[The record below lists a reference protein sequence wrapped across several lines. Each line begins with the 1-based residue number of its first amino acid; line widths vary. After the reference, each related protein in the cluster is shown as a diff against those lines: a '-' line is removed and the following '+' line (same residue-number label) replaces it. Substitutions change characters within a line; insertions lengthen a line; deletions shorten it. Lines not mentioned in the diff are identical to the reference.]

1 MPPAVRST
9 PGVGHVRVI
18 IDGRFVLDEADLHRR
33 LAGALGYGPFHRPDL
48 AGLRERLVAGDPRPL
63 QLTLTHVACLRLA
76 LGRAAYDAFVGLLR
90 DVEAGDEGKPWNQRL
105 VFRLFD

>member
-1 MPPAVRST
+1 MK
-9 PGVGHVRVI
+9 VI
-18 IDGRFVLDEADLHRR
+18 IDGRSVLDEADLHRR
-33 LAGALGYGPFHRPDL
+33 LAGALGYGPYYRHDL
-48 AGLRERLVAGDPRPL
+48 GCLRERLAAGDPRPV
-63 QLTLTHVACLRLA
+63 QLIWIHAVSLRLA